1 MSILNKIKNFDIGSI
16 FFFIPLLLVTGPFL
30 PDLGLTILS
39 FYGVYLVIKKKID
52 YKKYKIFFG
61 FSILLI
67 NLFLISSLISN
78 YIFDSIKYPITYFRY
93 TFFIF
98 AIIYFLQTKKHFFR
112 NFFFI
117 FFFIYSFVLIDAVI
131 QFIFLKDLFLIPKP
145 SNLRVTAMFGDE
157 LILGSYVS
165 RLFPIYLISLI
176 FINKKYNFTK
186 YINIPLILITV
197 LVVSISGERTAVF
210 SLIIIFAFCLFF
222 KNFFQKNFF
231 VATILAFLLLTL
243 IINKNEFV
251 KERFYTETKNQI
263 IETLQG
269 KHIISKFHH
278 AHYITA
284 IKIFKDNVFFGI
296 GPKTYRFECNNVKY
310 NIPYACSTH
319 PHNTYI
325 QLLSE
330 TGVFSFIVVFMI
342 FIFCFYKIF
351 KIKLNQEQNI
361 SNDVNFFLYIALF
374 ISLWPLSPTG
384 SFFNNWLNVVYY
396 LPIAFILYLDEKN
409 KNFTY
414 L

>member
-1 MSILNKIKNFDIGSI
+1 MSISNKIRNFDLGNI

-30 PDLGLTILS
+30 PDFVLITLS
-39 FYGVYLVIKKKID
+39 IFGIYIVIKKKID

-61 FSILLI
+61 LSVLLSI
-67 NLFLISSLISN
+67 LFLISSLSSE
-78 YIFDSIKYPITYFRY
+78 YIIESLKYPITYLRY
-93 TFFIF
+93 VFFVL
-98 AIIYFLQTKKHFFR
+98 AIIYFLQKKKNFLK
-112 NFFFI
+112 NFFYL
-117 FFFIYSFVLIDAVI
+117 FFFIYSFVLIDALV
-131 QFIFLKDLFLIPKP
+131 QFVFLKDLFLIPKP

-176 FINKKYNFTK
+176 FFNKKYNYPKF
-186 YINIPLILITV
+186 INVLLILITI
-197 LVVSISGERTAVF
+197 LVVTISGERTAVF
-210 SLIIIFAFCLFF
+210 SLFIIFLFCLCF
-222 KNFFQKNFF
+222 KNFHQKTFF
-231 VATILAFLLLTL
+231 FATVLSILFLNL
-243 IINKNEFV
+243 IINNNEFV

-263 IETLQG
+263 TETLRG
-269 KHIISKFHH
+269 KHIISRFHH

-284 IKIFKDNVFFGI
+284 IKIFKDNVFFGV
-296 GPKTYRFECNNVKY
+296 GPKAYRFECKKEEY

-330 TGVFSFIVVFMI
+330 TGIFTFIIVFSI
-342 FIFCFYKIF
+342 FIYCFYKIL
-351 KIKLNQEQNI
+351 KIKFNTKQNDLD
-361 SNDVNFFLYIALF
+361 DVKFFLYIAIF

-384 SFFNNWLNVVYY
+384 SFFNNWLNIIYY
-396 LPIAFILYLDEKN
+396 LPIAFILHLDEKN

>member
-1 MSILNKIKNFDIGSI
+1 MSISNKIRNFDIENI

-39 FYGVYLVIKKKID
+39 FYGIYLIIKKKID
-52 YKKYKIFFG
+52 YKKYQIFSG
-61 FSILLI
+61 LSILLI
-67 NLFLISSLISN
+67 ALFLISSLISN
-78 YIFDSIKYPITYFRY
+78 YIFDSLKYPITYFRY
-93 TFFIF
+93 TFFTF
-98 AIIYFLQTKKHFFR
+98 AIIYFLQTKKDFFR

-157 LILGSYVS
+157 LILGSYIS

-197 LVVSISGERTAVF
+197 FVVSISGERTAVF
-210 SLIIIFAFCLFF
+210 SLLIIFAFCLFF
-222 KNFFQKNFF
+222 KNFFQKNFII
-231 VATILAFLLLTL
+231 ATILAILLLTL

-251 KERFYTETKNQI
+251 KERFYIETKNQI

-269 KHIISKFHH
+269 KHIISKFYH
-278 AHYITA
+278 AHYVTA
-284 IKIFKDNVFFGI
+284 IKIFKDNIFFGV
-296 GPKTYRFECNNVKY
+296 GPKSYRFECNNIKY

-330 TGVFSFIVVFMI
+330 TGIFSLIIVFLI
-342 FIFCFYKIF
+342 FIFCSYKIF

-374 ISLWPLSPTG
+374 ISLWPLSPSG
-384 SFFNNWLNVVYY
+384 SFFNNWLNVIYY